1 MIWRHRRGTNA
12 GSPPLDEFS
21 TAMLPHLD
29 AAYTLARY
37 LARDAGVADDI
48 VQESFLRAKRNFGAY
63 RGGADKA
70 WLMAIVRNCF
80 FDWVRVRQRA
90 GHDDPD
96 PSDVVAIDDPETIL
110 ARNGTIATVRAAI
123 EALPPLFC
131 EAIILREIEGM
142 SYQEIALATDSPIGT
157 VMSRLSRARQA
168 LAIILKASPQAASAV
183 TQ

>member
-12 GSPPLDEFS
+12 GSPPLDDFS
-21 TAMLPHLD
+21 ATMLPHLD

-37 LARDAGVADDI
+37 LARDAGIADDI
-48 VQESFLRAKRNFGAY
+48 VQESFLRAKRNFAAY

-80 FDWVRVRQRA
+80 FDWARARQRA
-90 GHDDPD
+90 GHDETD
-96 PSDVVAIDDPETIL
+96 PSDTVAIDDPEAIM
-110 ARNGTIATVRAAI
+110 ARNGTIATVQAAI
-123 EALPPLFC
+123 EALPPLFR

-142 SYQEIALATDSPIGT
+142 SYQEIAQATDTPIGT
-157 VMSRLSRARQA
+157 VMSRLSRARLA
-168 LAIILKASPQAASAV
+168 LAVILKATPQAADMV